1 MVEIKN
7 LIDKKNKDNSEAYN
21 RKFAIGINEVLYTDR
36 YVYKFLRLKDF
47 DKYDG
52 ELFIKENKYIPNECD
67 DKTLF
72 VLAISSQVFCL
83 SIGIISS
90 LDNKNDTL
98 KKLQDELMTLRDYP
112 IVTDEEITKKIDAIN
127 EIISHYDIAYVLVD
141 ENNEVNSD
149 HITLINKSIE
159 KYLNDMTYIFLLED
173 GVSQIKEN
181 PNVNNNAKENLI
193 SHENILDIY
202 IGNSV
207 DEQTSSNDTINEK
220 KNNKADFK
228 KLIKKTKP
236 ILKDNITSL
245 LLYML
250 EILFTVFLAII
261 GPYLLSTEGATFASI
276 VVIILLVFCFFS
288 AIFIS
293 SLIVEPNKKKKV
305 DQKFNFRVLVTSLL
319 VSSLLGIALGYV
331 VFIIFKCTNFVIKA
345 EDWNDSLIITSII
358 VSVITLVI
366 PFVSKYIN
374 ILINKIKKSFIS
386 NKK

>member
-52 ELFIKENKYIPNECD
+52 ELFINENKYIPNESE

-72 VLAISSQVFCL
+72 VLAIASQVFCL

-90 LDNKNDTL
+90 LNNKNDTL

-112 IVTDEEITKKIDAIN
+112 IVTDEEISKKIDAIN
-127 EIISHYDIAYVLVD
+127 EIISHYDVAYVLVD

-149 HITLINKSIE
+149 HIALINKSIE

-173 GVSQIKEN
+173 GVNQIKEN
-181 PNVNNNAKENLI
+181 PNVNNIAKENLL
-193 SHENILDIY
+193 SHENVLDIC

-207 DEQTSSNDTINEK
+207 DGQNSSNNTINEK

-228 KLIKKTKP
+228 ELIKKTKP
-236 ILKDNITSL
+236 ILKDNITSF

-261 GPYLLSTEGATFASI
+261 GPYLLSSEGATFASV
-276 VVIILLVFCFFS
+276 VVIILLVFCFFA

-293 SLIVEPNKKKKV
+293 SLIVEPNKKIKV
-305 DQKFNFRVLVTSLL
+305 DQKFNFKVLVSSLL
-319 VSSLLGIALGYV
+319 VSTLLGIALGYV

-345 EDWNDSLIITSII
+345 ENWNDSLIITSII